1 MMSYAAVMHFQQ
13 YADTSQQRDRMIEA
27 YLPLVKRIVQRIACR
42 LPASVEI
49 DDLYHAGV
57 LGLIQ
62 AIDHYDP
69 TKENRLATY
78 ATFRIRGA
86 VLSELRSRDVISRT
100 NRKKVRTYDE
110 TRERLTIELGRDPEP
125 EEIAS
130 AMQIGIDELNAIC
143 QQAAVSIVSLEDLGV
158 EEGEEKDF
166 CLNTLADFSESDPSE
181 EIIRMQLKR
190 MLSGAIR
197 KLPPKE
203 QTVLSLYY
211 VEELTLKE
219 IGKVLDLTESRISQI
234 HSQALSKLRQML
246 RQHEDG
252 TDNCKVSISKS
263 NR

>member
-13 YADTSQQRDRMIEA
+13 YSDASQNRDKQIET

-42 LPASVEI
+42 LPSSVDIE
-49 DDLYHAGV
+49 DLYHAGI

-62 AIDHYDP
+62 AIDHFNP
-69 TKENRLATY
+69 AKENRLATY

-100 NRKKVRTYDE
+100 NRRKVRAYDT

-125 EEIAS
+125 EEIAA
-130 AMQIGIDELNAIC
+130 AMGLGLDDLNAVC
-143 QQAAVSIVSLEDLGV
+143 QQAAVSIVSLEEFGI
-158 EEGEEKDF
+158 EEGEEKDI
-166 CLNTLADFSESDPSE
+166 CLNALADPSESDPSE
-181 EIIRMQLKR
+181 EIIRLQLKQ
-190 MLSGAIR
+190 MLSDGIR
-197 KLPPKE
+197 KLTQRE

-219 IGKVLDLTESRISQI
+219 IGKVLDLTESRICQI

-246 RQHEDG
+246 RKRMG
-252 TDNCKVSISKS
+252 WSDNCKSSK
-263 NR
+263 

>member
-13 YADTSQQRDRMIEA
+13 YADTSQNRDRMIEA

-42 LPASVEI
+42 LPASVDI

-62 AIDHYDP
+62 AIDHFDP

-86 VLSELRSRDVISRT
+86 VLSELRSRDVITRT
-100 NRKKVRTYDE
+100 NRKKVRAYDA
-110 TRERLTIELGRDPEP
+110 TRERLTHELGRDPEF
-125 EEIAS
+125 EEIAA
-130 AMQIGIDELNAIC
+130 AMGIGLDELNAVC
-143 QQAAVSIVSLEDLGV
+143 QQAAVAVFSLEELGV
-158 EEGEEKDF
+158 EEGEDKDL
-166 CLNTLADFSESDPSE
+166 CLNALQDPSETDPSE
-181 EIIRMQLKR
+181 EIIRLQLKQ
-190 MLSGAIR
+190 MLSDAIR
-197 KLPPKE
+197 KLTQRE

-219 IGKVLDLTESRISQI
+219 IGRVLDLTESRICQI

-246 RQHEDG
+246 RQQMDG
-252 TDNCKVSISKS
+252 TVICNQK
-263 NR
+263 R